1 MPPFAATK
9 NTLNQAMKKSINYA
23 RLSGFVLLMC
33 LSHAHA
39 DNEEFALCAK
49 KHKNND
55 AERLKCYDSA
65 LHSTSLIPDVRD
77 ETNSKDIHHQVSLP
91 LPESNHDS
99 DEAAPQARSYLTKAW
114 NLDNANVDGRLGH
127 LVPHRQSYLLA
138 RKTFNSNTQ
147 PISPAIGRSVLTP
160 NNIDVLE
167 SKYQFSFKTDIIG
180 RQRIDFEDFKT
191 FRLWAAYTQQSN
203 WQVFNTR
210 NSSPFRET
218 NYEPELIA
226 SFDTDNTSDLKLVNL
241 GLVHQSNGQSLPG
254 SRSWN
259 RVYLQGGWEWDK
271 TSILARGWWRV
282 PENILKDD
290 NPDISN
296 YVGRADLV
304 VRREFPN
311 QKQALTMLLRNNLN
325 FPSNR
330 GFIQLDWSM
339 KVPWLD
345 SLLLHAQLTSG
356 FGESMIDYNHS
367 QTTLGLGFSFQE

>member
-1 MPPFAATK
+1 MRSQK
-9 NTLNQAMKKSINYA
+9 IQLNYVMKKSINYA
-23 RLSGFVLLMC
+23 RLSGFVFFAC
-33 LSHAHA
+33 LSFAHA
-39 DNEEFALCAK
+39 DSEEFALCAK
-49 KHKNND
+49 KHQHND
-55 AERLKCYDSA
+55 AERLKCYDGA
-65 LHSTSLIPDVRD
+65 LLATSLKPDGRD
-77 ETNSKDIHHQVSLP
+77 EAGNSRKDISHHVSLP
-91 LPESNHDS
+91 HPLGDQLE
-99 DEAAPQARSYLTKAW
+99 DETAPAGRPYLTKAW
-114 NLDNANVDGRLGH
+114 NLDNGNEDGRLGH
-127 LVPHRQSYLLA
+127 LMPHRQNYLLA

-147 PISPAIGRSVLTP
+147 PSSPAIGRSALAP

-180 RQRIDFEDFKT
+180 QQRINFEDFKT

-203 WQVFNTR
+203 WQVLNAR

-226 SFDTDNTSDLKLVNL
+226 SLGTDNTSRLKLVNL
-241 GLVHQSNGQSLPG
+241 GLVHQSNGQNLPG

-259 RVYLQGGWEWDK
+259 RIYLQGGWEWDN
-271 TSILARGWWRV
+271 TSILARGWWRI

-290 NPDISN
+290 NPDITN

-325 FPSNR
+325 LPGNR
-330 GFIQLDWSM
+330 GFMQLDWSIQ
-339 KVPWLD
+339 VPWVE

-367 QTTLGLGFSFQE
+367 QTTLGLGFSFHE